1 MIGLPLMYVHG
12 LIVRRKFNMIYL
24 YGTKRVNNKRVHD
37 LLFSFHLTNHSG
49 LGGFL
54 KSRNVCQYWIK
65 QVYTRLNSLALVD

>member
-12 LIVRRKFNMIYL
+12 LIIRRKFNMIYF
-24 YGTKRVNNKRVHD
+24 YEIKRVNNKNN

-54 KSRNVCQYWIK
+54 KSRNICRYWIK
-65 QVYTRLNSLALVD
+65 QVYTRLNSLTLVD